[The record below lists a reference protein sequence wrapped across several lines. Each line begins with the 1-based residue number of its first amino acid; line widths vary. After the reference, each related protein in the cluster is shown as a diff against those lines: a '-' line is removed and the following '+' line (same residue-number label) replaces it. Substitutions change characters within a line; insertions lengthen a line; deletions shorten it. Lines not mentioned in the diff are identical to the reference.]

1 MQCYVYR
8 SERKNDTYVYMK
20 VGVEMTELPES
31 VTQFMGDLTQVLE
44 VDLSKKKLAH
54 ADVKQVMAA
63 IETQGFYL
71 QLPPEIDDV
80 MREIDKLMSE
90 HDTLN

>member
-20 VGVEMTELPES
+20 AGVETTELPES
-31 VTQFMGDLTQVLE
+31 VTQFMGDLTKLLE
-44 VDLSKKKLAH
+44 VDLSKKKLAN
-54 ADVKQVMAA
+54 ANVEQVMAA

-80 MREIDKLMSE
+80 MREIDKLMLE
-90 HDTLN
+90 NDTLN

>member
-1 MQCYVYR
+1 
-8 SERKNDTYVYMK
+8 
-20 VGVEMTELPES
+20 

-44 VDLSKKKLAH
+44 VDLSKKKLAN
-54 ADVKQVMAA
+54 ANVEQVMAA

-71 QLPPEIDDV
+71 QLPSEIDDI
-80 MREIDKLMSE
+80 MRDIDKLMLE

>member
-8 SERKNDTYVYMK
+8 SERKNETYVYMK
-20 VGVEMTELPES
+20 AGVEMTELPES
-31 VTQFMGDLTQVLE
+31 VTKFMGDLTQVLE

>member
-1 MQCYVYR
+1 
-8 SERKNDTYVYMK
+8 MK
-20 VGVEMTELPES
+20 AGVEMTELPES
-31 VTQFMGDLTQVLE
+31 VTKFMGDLTQVLE

>member
-20 VGVEMTELPES
+20 ASVETTELPES
-31 VTQFMGDLTQVLE
+31 VTQFMGDLTKVLE
-44 VDLSKKKLAH
+44 VDLSKKKLAN
-54 ADVKQVMAA
+54 ANVEQVMAA

-80 MREIDKLMSE
+80 MREIDKLMLE
-90 HDTLN
+90 NDTLN